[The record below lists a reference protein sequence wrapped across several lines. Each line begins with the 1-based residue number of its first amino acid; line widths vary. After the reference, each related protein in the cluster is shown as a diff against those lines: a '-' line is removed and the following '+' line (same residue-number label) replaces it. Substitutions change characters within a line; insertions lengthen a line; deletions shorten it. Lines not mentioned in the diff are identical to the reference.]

1 MLKMIDLLFL
11 EEQLHATPFVPFVL
25 ILNSGDRYNIKTPDR
40 ADLPP
45 PDEETDERNPWF
57 IVYNA
62 RGVPRYL
69 RFQISRASSTANRQ
83 KIKSPPPCR
92 VHKGPV
98 RLLLL
103 A

>member
-1 MLKMIDLLFL
+1 MLRRKILKVIDLLFL

-25 ILNSGDRYNIKTPDR
+25 ILNSGDRYNIKTPNH

-45 PDEETDERNPWF
+45 PDEETGERNPWF

-69 RFQISRASSTANRQ
+69 ALSNIASVEHSQPAKN
-83 KIKSPPPCR
+83 
-92 VHKGPV
+92 
-98 RLLLL
+98 
-103 A
+103 